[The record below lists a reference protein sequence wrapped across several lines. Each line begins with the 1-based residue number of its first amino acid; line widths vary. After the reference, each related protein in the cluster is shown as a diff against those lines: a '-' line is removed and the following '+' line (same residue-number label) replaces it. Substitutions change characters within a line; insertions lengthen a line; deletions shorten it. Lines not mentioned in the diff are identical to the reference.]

1 MEMNEK
7 TASARELLR
16 AEAYTCVFHNG
27 EDVISDRRRGVAPL
41 LALLESGRDVSG
53 YCVADKVV
61 GRAAAFLYVLLGVE
75 ELFAEVLSEPA
86 AEVLSQHRVPFF
98 AQKSVPFIQNRT
110 GDGFCP
116 METATREV
124 SDPAEALV
132 RIKETLARLRAVN

>member
-1 MEMNEK
+1 MEMNKK
-7 TASARELLR
+7 TTSARDLLR
-16 AEAYTCVFHNG
+16 AEAYTCVFYNG

-41 LALLESGRDVSG
+41 LALLEAGRDVRG

-75 ELFAEVLSEPA
+75 ELYAEVLSEPA
-86 AEVLSQHRVPFF
+86 AEVLLQYRVPFF
-98 AQKSVPFIQNRT
+98 AQNRVPFIQNRS

-116 METATREV
+116 METATKEV

-132 RIKETLARLRAVN
+132 RIKETLARLRATN